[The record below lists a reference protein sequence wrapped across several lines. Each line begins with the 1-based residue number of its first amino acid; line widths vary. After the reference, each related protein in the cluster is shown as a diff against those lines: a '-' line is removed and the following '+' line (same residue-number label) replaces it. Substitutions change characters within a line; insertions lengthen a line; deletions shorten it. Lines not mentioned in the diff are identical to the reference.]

1 MRSSSNSTDSVAGR
15 AATEEVIVQSKRGRG
30 GRRLIVLTGALSI
43 ALTMSACAPEP
54 PVEPIASSIDDLQAE
69 ATLENFFELL
79 EDGDARAAALM
90 TDLDIDID
98 AEESLLLDDAVYSTV
113 DSRPELVE
121 VGEVKVS
128 GEQAQA
134 EVSYLVGEA
143 TREETIELVRL
154 PKQGTVPEHWLIRL
168 SPETVGADIAGA
180 ELLPEDTVYRING
193 VDVSA
198 AIRAAVDDASATG
211 GTPRVLAFGG
221 RYPIDVTVPGS
232 DGFTDSFVLEVP
244 MFSGGDSPDGGF
256 ADFVG
261 EHGF

>member
-1 MRSSSNSTDSVAGR
+1 M
-15 AATEEVIVQSKRGRG
+15 QSKHRRRA
-30 GRRLIVLTGALSI
+30 RRLIVLTGALSI

-98 AEESLLLDDAVYSTV
+98 AEESLLLDDAVYSAV
-113 DSRPELVE
+113 SSRPELVE
-121 VGEVKVS
+121 VGEVKIS
-128 GEQAQA
+128 GERAKA

-143 TREETIELVRL
+143 TREEAIELVRI
-154 PKQGTVPEHWLIRL
+154 PKQGNVPEHSLIRL
-168 SPETVGADIAGA
+168 SQETVGADITGA
-180 ELLPEDTVYRING
+180 ERLPQDTVYHING

-198 AIRAAVDDASATG
+198 AIRAAVDHASATG

-221 RYPIDVTVPGS
+221 SYPIDVTVPGS
-232 DGFTDSFVLEVP
+232 DGFTDSFLLEVP
-244 MFSGGDSPDGGF
+244 MFAGGDSPDGGF
-256 ADFVG
+256 AEFVR
-261 EHGF
+261 EHGV